1 MSVCVMPAPNAVA
14 FCELKRSEAKLRV
27 YVRCRQTLRPFP
39 ALPYRQDNSTYA
51 VTARTYD
58 DFLRR

>member
-1 MSVCVMPAPNAVA
+1 MPAPNAVA

-51 VTARTYD
+51 V
-58 DFLRR
+58 